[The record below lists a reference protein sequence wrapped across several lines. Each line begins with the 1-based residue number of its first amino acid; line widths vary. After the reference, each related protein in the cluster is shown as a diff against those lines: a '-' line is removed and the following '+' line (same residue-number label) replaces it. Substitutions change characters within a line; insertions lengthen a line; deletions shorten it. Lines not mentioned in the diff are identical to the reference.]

1 MLLNVER
8 LREQLKVS
16 EEELKLSKQ
25 LYEHEFAEK
34 NDKIQHLNMQLESAL
49 TDVDI
54 IRKDVSFG
62 SHDKPVRYIS
72 KCVVRRHPTICHRT
86 FHDISPSEQGRSQ

>member
-54 IRKDVSFG
+54 IRKDVSFNI
-62 SHDKPVRYIS
+62 SYILLLS
-72 KCVVRRHPTICHRT
+72 KLMKT
-86 FHDISPSEQGRSQ
+86 FCI